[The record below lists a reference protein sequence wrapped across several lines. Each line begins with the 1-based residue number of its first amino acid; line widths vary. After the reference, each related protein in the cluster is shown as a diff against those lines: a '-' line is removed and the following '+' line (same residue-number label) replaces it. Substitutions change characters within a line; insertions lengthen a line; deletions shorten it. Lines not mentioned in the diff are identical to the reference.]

1 MAHLGSAVGTA
12 AVSGPVGIARVD
24 PAPLDTAETS
34 PAGPRWPAQDP
45 RWAHRRAP
53 SLGPLTRTWKTS
65 YGGRR
70 DSDNRSAG
78 RALTLSCLT
87 ALNAHRS
94 QPFGADGMS
103 SMEMT
108 SAMRLGGR

>member
-1 MAHLGSAVGTA
+1 VARPGSAAGMA
-12 AVSGPVGIARVD
+12 AVSGPVGTAGVG

-34 PAGPRWPAQDP
+34 PAGPRWPAQDLH
-45 RWAHRRAP
+45 WAHRRVP

-70 DSDNRSAG
+70 DSDNWLAG

-108 SAMRLGGR
+108 SAMRLDGR

>member
-1 MAHLGSAVGTA
+1 MARLESAAETVAVSGSVGTA
-12 AVSGPVGIARVD
+12 GVGPT
-24 PAPLDTAETS
+24 PLDTAETS
-34 PAGPRWPAQDP
+34 PAGPRWPSQDL
-45 RWAHRRAP
+45 RLAHHRAP
-53 SLGPLTRTWKTS
+53 SLGPLMRTWKTS

-94 QPFGADGMS
+94 QPFDADGMK